1 MSQTQTRNAITLKGS
16 AQLVT
21 EYLNFGINSIL
32 YQRGIYPAENFRQEQ
47 HFGLQIYV
55 STDDKIN
62 SFLDSVLGQ
71 IKEWLAAQ
79 KIKKMSMVIS
89 NVQTKEVLERWDF
102 NLQYEKPENTSTV
115 SVDGKEEIYGKKE
128 IKVIQ
133 SEIRSVLLQICSTV
147 SVLPLLDCPCAFD
160 LLIYTPQD
168 CEVPEM
174 WDETEPCFIA
184 NSQEI
189 QLRTF
194 STTFHK
200 MNTIVSY
207 KAE

>member
-32 YQRGIYPAENFRQEQ
+32 FQRGIYPAENFRQEL

-55 STDDKIN
+55 STDEKIN

-79 KIKKMSMVIS
+79 KIKKMSMVIT
-89 NVQTKEVLERWDF
+89 NIQTKEVLERWDF
-102 NLQYEKPENTSTV
+102 NLQYEKPETTTGT
-115 SVDGKEEIYGKKE
+115 VDGKEEIYGKKE

-147 SVLPLLDCPCAFD
+147 TALPLLDCPCAFD

-200 MNTIVSY
+200 MSTIVSY